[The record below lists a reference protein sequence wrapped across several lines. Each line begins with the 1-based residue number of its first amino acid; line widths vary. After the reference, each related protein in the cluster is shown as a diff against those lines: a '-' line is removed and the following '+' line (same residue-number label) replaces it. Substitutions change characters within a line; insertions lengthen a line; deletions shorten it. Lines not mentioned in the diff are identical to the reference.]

1 VRPGYSH
8 SEMSSAKEGA
18 QASEEE
24 KTRSLKNIKHIVL
37 VLSGKGGVGKSTVAT
52 NLAMTFAT
60 RGREVGLLDVDIH
73 GPDIPMML
81 GIQDM
86 RLGGD
91 GKKIDPVVVPP
102 NLKVVSMG
110 FLLSNRDTPVIWRG
124 PLKIKAI
131 EQFLFDVDWGELDF
145 LIVDLPPGTGDE
157 ALSVAQMVPESDG
170 AIIITTPQDV
180 ALLDSRK
187 AVNFVRT
194 LKLPVI
200 GIVENMSGLK
210 CPECGHEIQLF
221 KTGGGEKA
229 AKEMGV
235 PFLGRIPID
244 PEIVDTG
251 DDGVPVVLRNP
262 KGLGSVAF
270 ESIVTRI
277 EELIEK
283 KGD

>member
-1 VRPGYSH
+1 
-8 SEMSSAKEGA
+8 MSTAKEGT
-18 QASEEE
+18 QASEEK
-24 KTRSLKNIKHIVL
+24 KTRSLKNVKHIIL

-52 NLAMTFAT
+52 NLAMKFAV

-91 GKKIDPVVVPP
+91 GTKIDPVIVPP
-102 NLKVVSMG
+102 NLKVISMG

-124 PLKIKAI
+124 PLKMKAI
-131 EQFLFDVDWGELDF
+131 EQFLFDVDWGQLDF

-157 ALSVAQMVPESDG
+157 ALSIAQMVPESDG

-210 CPECGHEIQLF
+210 CPECGHDIQLF

-262 KGLGSVAF
+262 KGLGSVAL
-270 ESIVTRI
+270 ESIMTRI
-277 EELIEK
+277 EEIIEK